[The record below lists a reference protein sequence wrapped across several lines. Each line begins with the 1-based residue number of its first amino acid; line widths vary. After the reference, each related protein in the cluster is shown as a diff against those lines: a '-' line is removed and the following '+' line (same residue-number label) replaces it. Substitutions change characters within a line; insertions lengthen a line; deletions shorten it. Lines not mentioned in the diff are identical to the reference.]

1 MRKLILI
8 AFIFLMCQTVH
19 AGCCVII
26 ADECTY
32 WDLGSWSGQQ
42 AFCNFFSLY
51 QMPTEWNS
59 SDCVTMQK
67 PDACVDGW
75 TSPPSP
81 KIQEIIQQARNSGGG
96 GGGCIPKW
104 NCSDW
109 GACQNGV
116 QTRTCV
122 DKKHCGFAAPKT
134 EQKCESSATAGV
146 SESGQEALA
155 NENPVTNPVDSGAQ
169 PPITGSTVQ
178 EVKEPSG
185 NPLIL
190 VAVIAGILVSSVAVV
205 LGWFAAR
212 R

>member
-1 MRKLILI
+1 
-8 AFIFLMCQTVH
+8 MCQTVH
-19 AGCCVII
+19 AGCCVIK
-26 ADECTY
+26 ATECSY

-51 QMPTEWNS
+51 QMPTEWSNS
-59 SDCVTMQK
+59 SCTTMQK

-81 KIQEIIQQARNSGGG
+81 KIQEIMQQARNSGGG
-96 GGGCIPKW
+96 GGCIPKW
-104 NCSDW
+104 DCSDW

-116 QTRTCV
+116 QKRTCV
-122 DKKHCGFAAPKT
+122 DTKHCGFAGPKT
-134 EQKCESSATAGV
+134 EQKCTSEPMSGV
-146 SESGQEALA
+146 SASVPGALA
-155 NENPVTNPVDSGAQ
+155 NENPATNPVDSSAQ

-185 NPLIL
+185 NPLPM
-190 VAVIAGILVSSVAVV
+190 VFAIAGILVSSGAVL

-212 R
+212 RY